1 MTLRSQPLRD
11 LENDWLAAAPRAAHT
26 HRAYRTELDRLA
38 RFLRSRS
45 RDTTDLDAALLERFW
60 RESVR
65 GAWHETRQPPSAST
79 LDQSRRILSAFIRW
93 LVQQEHGPA
102 SLLAAVAKWR
112 TPERPTP
119 ASVRSAPSPQSLP
132 LSRLLEVSNLD
143 GAASA
148 LCFWTGAT
156 PRELAALATCH
167 VHAGRAY
174 VELTQRGVRRAV
186 AIPRPLAH
194 ALKSLIA
201 PRQVWVFRIGAEPPT
216 AAAMAQRVARW
227 LRDHGGGQVTSARSL
242 RAHFQRHAQAR
253 GWTSDEIR
261 GQLRRPSL
269 APPPLVSPSPRRLAT
284 LLPRKRVRSSRLTA
298 GEPRLGRTG
307 RT

>member
-1 MTLRSQPLRD
+1 MFIMTARLQPLCD
-11 LENDWLAAAPRAAHT
+11 LENVWLAAAPRAAHT

-45 RDTTDLDAALLERFW
+45 RDTTELDPLLLARFW
-60 RESVR
+60 RELVR
-65 GAWHETRQPPSAST
+65 GAWHEKRQPPSAST

-102 SLLAAVAKWR
+102 SLLTAVAKWR
-112 TPERPTP
+112 TPERPAP
-119 ASVRSAPSPQSLP
+119 ASACAVPSPRSLP
-132 LSRLLEVSNLD
+132 LSRLLRVSDLD
-143 GAASA
+143 GVAAA
-148 LCFWTGAT
+148 LCFWAGAT
-156 PRELAALATCH
+156 PRELAALATRH
-167 VHAGRAY
+167 VHAGHAH

-186 AIPRPLAH
+186 AIPRPLAY

-201 PRQVWVFRIGAEPPT
+201 PQQVWVFRLGPEPPT

-227 LRDHGGGQVTSARSL
+227 LRDHGGGDVTSARSL
-242 RAHFQRHAQAR
+242 RAHFQRHARAR
-253 GWTSDEIR
+253 GWSSDEIR

-284 LLPRKRVRSSRLTA
+284 LLPSKRAPSPRPTA
-298 GEPRLGRTG
+298 
-307 RT
+307 